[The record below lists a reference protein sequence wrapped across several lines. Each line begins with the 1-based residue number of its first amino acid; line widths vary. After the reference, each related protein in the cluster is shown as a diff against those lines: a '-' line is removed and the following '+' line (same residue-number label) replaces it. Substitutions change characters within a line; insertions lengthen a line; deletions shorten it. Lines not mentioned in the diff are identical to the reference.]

1 MSDMAIS
8 LKIPNGK
15 EITLSTGLFI
25 NNEFVKGSS
34 EEKLTSIDPATEQ
47 PICSVEVAAGPDVDA
62 AVQAARAAFNDP
74 AWRDLTPEDRSKL
87 LHKAADLVEEHLD
100 ELFAIQSLDVGKP
113 YASSRDG
120 EGAHL
125 VGTLRYFA
133 GWADK
138 VLGQTIPVSKDKFA
152 YTLKQPVGVCGAI
165 SPWNY
170 PLTNSGWKL
179 GPALATGNCIIL
191 KPSEY
196 SPLAALYLAELFKKA
211 GYPPGVVQVLNGYG
225 KETGELL
232 TTHLGIDK
240 IAFTGSTATGR
251 RIIKAASVNMKKTTI
266 EAGGKSAFIVFDD
279 ADLEQA
285 AKWAAFGGFG
295 NSGQICSANS
305 RILVQEGAE
314 EKFLEIFSRIARDTK
329 VGHPFDEATLQGP
342 QASKMQ
348 YDKILGYIEGAKA
361 EGAKVVVG
369 GGPLKGAAGKGYFIE
384 PTIFSGVT
392 SDMKIFQEE
401 VFGPVLAV
409 TTFKT
414 EEEAVTLANNSSFG
428 LAAMIFTENLK
439 IAHRTAAKLQTGMVW
454 INESNNTDYKI
465 AFGGFKQSGLGRE
478 LGASALEAY
487 LEEKV
492 VHVNLGL
499 KL

>member
-1 MSDMAIS
+1 MSNLS
-8 LKIPNGK
+8 VKLQVPNSK
-15 EITLSTGLFI
+15 EITLPTGLFI
-25 NNEFVKGSS
+25 NNEFVKGNS
-34 EEKLTSIDPATEQ
+34 EEELESIDPATEQ
-47 PICSVEVAAGPDVDA
+47 PICSVEIAAASDVDA
-62 AVQAARAAFNDP
+62 AVQATRAALNKP
-74 AWRDLTPEDRSKL
+74 SWRDLPGEGRSKL
-87 LHKAADLVEEHLD
+87 LHKAADLIEQHLD
-100 ELFAIQSLDVGKP
+100 ELFAIQSMDVGKP
-113 YASSRDG
+113 YASSRQI

-138 VLGQTIPVSKDKFA
+138 IHGQTIPVNKDKFA
-152 YTLKQPVGVCGAI
+152 YTLKQPVGVCAAI

-170 PLTNSGWKL
+170 PLTNSGWQL

-196 SPLAALYLAELFKKA
+196 SPLSSLYLAKLFREA

-225 KETGELL
+225 KTTGEML

-251 RIIKAASVNMKKTTI
+251 RVIQAAAVNMKKTTI
-266 EAGGKSAFIVFDD
+266 EAGGKSACIIFDD

-285 AKWAAFGGFG
+285 AKWAAVGGFG
-295 NSGQICSANS
+295 NAGQICSANS

-314 EKFLEIFSRIARDTK
+314 EKFLTIFAAVAK
-329 VGHPFDEATLQGP
+329 VGKPFDADTTQGP
-342 QASKMQ
+342 QTSKMQ
-348 YDKILGYIEGAKA
+348 FDKVLGYIEDAKQLGAKL
-361 EGAKVVVG
+361 VTG
-369 GGPLKGAAGKGYFIE
+369 GGPLRETGNNNKGYFIQ
-384 PTIFSGVT
+384 PTVFSGVT

-414 EEEAVTLANNSSFG
+414 EEEAVALANNSTYG
-428 LAAMIFTENLK
+428 LAAMIFTENIK
-439 IAHRTAAKLQTGMVW
+439 VVHRTAARLQAGMVW
-454 INESNNTDYKI
+454 VNESNNTDWKLP
-465 AFGGFKQSGLGRE
+465 FGGFKQSGLGRE
-478 LGASALEAY
+478 LGQSSLEAY

-492 VHVNLGL
+492 VHVNCGL
-499 KL
+499 QL